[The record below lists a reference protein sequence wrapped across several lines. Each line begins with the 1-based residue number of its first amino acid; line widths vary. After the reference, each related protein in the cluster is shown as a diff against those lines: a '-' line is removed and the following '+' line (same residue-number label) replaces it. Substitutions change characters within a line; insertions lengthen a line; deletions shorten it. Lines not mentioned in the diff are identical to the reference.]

1 MPKKC
6 FTVVIVVMV
15 LVQSLTSCAPRS
27 QVTVTAKPKVITTL
41 FPQYD
46 FAREI
51 AGDKVE
57 VSLLLPPGVESHSY
71 EPSPRDIVE
80 VQNAAVFI
88 YTGKYMEPW
97 ADKIVQVSQGK
108 SLLIV
113 DASHGIEL
121 MAEHDPRAEHDDVH
135 HDEHEHDHEHSFEWA
150 GAFELEKG
158 DYKLSF
164 SKVNGAYADPVM
176 AVAVLFSQEHGHE
189 SIEDSEEDAEG
200 LFASEPAPLNVGG
213 SFTPGQALYEL
224 QFDQAKDSSTFSL
237 KIEQSGTYVF
247 FSAHLPSEFESG
259 THFFKDNAGKDV
271 LPVAHEPEGDDHS
284 HDHGGYDPH
293 IWLDPINA
301 LKMVDNIV
309 SGLAQADPKNGD
321 LYKSNGELYKQKL
334 QSLDSKLVEMFAQTQ
349 SKKIIYAGHFAFGY
363 LAKRYGLEH
372 VSPYRGF
379 APDAEPTPQR
389 IAELIKTVDES
400 NTKVIYYEELV
411 GPKVANVISEQTG
424 AKMLLLH
431 GAHNISKEDL
441 SSGLTYLQIMEG
453 NLQKLREGLG
463 LN

>member
-1 MPKKC
+1 ML
-6 FTVVIVVMV
+6 F
-15 LVQSLTSCAPRS
+15 RS
-27 QVTVTAKPKVITTL
+27 
-41 FPQYD
+41 PQYD
-46 FAREI
+46 FVREI

-71 EPSPRDIVE
+71 EPSPRDIVDI
-80 VQNAAVFI
+80 QKAAVFI

-97 ADKIVQVSQGK
+97 ADKIVQASQGK

-121 MAEHDPRAEHDDVH
+121 MAEHDPHEEH
-135 HDEHEHDHEHSFEWA
+135 HDEHEHSFEWA
-150 GAFELEKG
+150 GAFELENG

-176 AVAVLFSQEHGHE
+176 AVAVLFSEEHGHE
-189 SIEDSEEDAEG
+189 SIEDSEEDAEE
-200 LFASEPAPLNVGG
+200 LFESEPTTLQEGG
-213 SFTPGQALYEL
+213 IFTPGQASYEL
-224 QFDQAKDSSTFSL
+224 EFDQTKNSSTFTL
-237 KIEQSGTYVF
+237 KIEQSGKYVF
-247 FSAHLPSEFESG
+247 FSKHLPSEFESG
-259 THFFKDNAGKDV
+259 AHFFKDNAGQYV
-271 LPVAHEPEGDDHS
+271 LPVAQEPEGDDHS
-284 HDHGGYDPH
+284 RDHDNDGQDPH

-309 SGLAQADPKNGD
+309 SGLAQADPKNAD
-321 LYKSNGELYKQKL
+321 FYKSNAELYKQKL
-334 QSLDSKLVEMFAQTQ
+334 RALDSKLVEMFTQAQ

-363 LAKRYGLEH
+363 FAKRYGLEH

-389 IAELIKTVDES
+389 IAELIKTVNES

-411 GPKVANVISEQTG
+411 DPKVAKVISEQTG

-441 SSGLTYLQIMEG
+441 SGGITYLEIMED
-453 NLQKLREGLG
+453 NLQKLLEGLSG
-463 LN
+463 K

>member
-1 MPKKC
+1 MFKKC
-6 FTVVIVVMV
+6 FIAVVVVMV
-15 LVQSLTSCAPRS
+15 LVLSLTSCAPRS
-27 QVTVTAKPKVITTL
+27 QVAVTGKLQVITTL

-46 FAREI
+46 FVREI

-97 ADKIVQVSQGK
+97 ADKIVQASQGK

-121 MAEHDPRAEHDDVH
+121 MAEHDPHEEH
-135 HDEHEHDHEHSFEWA
+135 HDEHEHSFEWA

-176 AVAVLFSQEHGHE
+176 AVAVLLSEENGHE
-189 SIEDSEEDAEG
+189 SIKETEKEAEG
-200 LFASEPAPLNVGG
+200 LFKSEPPPVNEGDT
-213 SFTPGQALYEL
+213 FTPGQAIHEL
-224 QFDQAKDSSTFSL
+224 QFDQAKDSSTFTL
-237 KIEQSGTYVF
+237 KIEQLGTYVF
-247 FSAHLPSEFESG
+247 FSAHLPSEFEHGS
-259 THFFKDNAGKDV
+259 HFFKDSAGKDV
-271 LPVAHEPEGDDHS
+271 LPVAQEPEGDDHS
-284 HDHGGYDPH
+284 HDHDHGGQDPH

-309 SGLAQADPKNGD
+309 SGLAQADPKNAD

-334 QSLDSKLVEMFAQTQ
+334 RALDRKLVEMFAQTQ

-363 LAKRYGLEH
+363 FAKRYGLEH

-389 IAELIKTVDES
+389 IAELIETVNES
-400 NTKVIYYEELV
+400 NTRVIYYEELV
-411 GPKVANVISEQTG
+411 DPKVANVISEQTG
-424 AKMLLLH
+424 AKLLLLH
-431 GAHNISKEDL
+431 GAHNISKDDL
-441 SSGLTYLQIMEG
+441 NSGLTYLQVMEG
-453 NLQKLREGLG
+453 NLQKLKEGLG
-463 LN
+463 SN